1 MSRRGKRLTK
11 KEHQL
16 AAEVKQ
22 LLSTLG
28 LNPDEI
34 LTDPDFDHD
43 LRTFSLTLAK
53 DQIIRSAVILYYV
66 KLDKYLNTI
75 ICSHFFGNKPN
86 YLLWKTKRYQS
97 FNYFILEKLYLLQKL
112 DLVEYVT
119 DIPGWV
125 DSDLHKLND
134 LRNGIA
140 HSFYLEFRKRKPEW
154 KGQSVFTQAGLDRF
168 MYDMEHLSDFFRIK
182 LYGSKE
188 MLASIYARKSTDQA
202 NVSEKKG

>member
-1 MSRRGKRLTK
+1 MSRGGQRLTK

-22 LLSTLG
+22 LLSRRE

-34 LTDPDFDHD
+34 VADPYYD
-43 LRTFSLTLAK
+43 RTYRLDLAK

-66 KLDKYLNTI
+66 RVDQYLNTLI
-75 ICSHFFGNKPN
+75 WWHFFGKRAR
-86 YLLWKTKRYQS
+86 LMLTKRYKS

-119 DIPGWV
+119 DLPPWV
-125 DSDLHKLND
+125 SSDLRKLND

-140 HSFYLEFRKRKPEW
+140 HSFYLFLRKRKPEW
-154 KGQSVFTQAGLDRF
+154 KGQSVFTQAGFDRF
-168 MYDMEHLSDFFRIK
+168 MNDMEMLLDFFRIK

-188 MLASIYARKSTDQA
+188 NLAYFYARKSTDQA
-202 NVSEKKG
+202 NVSKKKG